1 MAFRLYWKQAGD
13 RQNMIIRQLNIK
25 NSGEIHD
32 KTLEFSPGINVL
44 YGENE
49 SERAIVHTYI
59 KNMFLGDISEAIYD
73 NAVFAA
79 KLKRPTEQDLARE
92 LQKFMTGYQGT
103 ADSSMD
109 GPCRCSRCPERVIW
123 SRQTENRKRQNRR
136 GRNF

>member
-1 MAFRLYWKQAGD
+1 MVFRLYWKQAGD

-59 KNMFLGDISEAIYD
+59 CFSEISVKQSTIMQFLLRS
-73 NAVFAA
+73 
-79 KLKRPTEQDLARE
+79 
-92 LQKFMTGYQGT
+92 
-103 ADSSMD
+103 
-109 GPCRCSRCPERVIW
+109 
-123 SRQTENRKRQNRR
+123 
-136 GRNF
+136 

>member
-1 MAFRLYWKQAGD
+1 MVFRLYWKQAGD

-79 KLKRPTEQDLARE
+79 KLKSPTLSSFSAALICSQIKRLSSTISIVC
-92 LQKFMTGYQGT
+92 F
-103 ADSSMD
+103 SSMD
-109 GPCRCSRCPERVIW
+109 IISPPGFTIRW
-123 SRQTENRKRQNRR
+123 LNA
-136 GRNF
+136 

>member
-1 MAFRLYWKQAGD
+1 MVFRLYWKQAGD

-79 KLKRPTEQDLARE
+79 KLKSPTEQEDV
-92 LQKFMTGYQGT
+92 QKGLSGTGRQKTERDRTGEAET
-103 ADSSMD
+103 SDQD
-109 GPCRCSRCPERVIW
+109 G
-123 SRQTENRKRQNRR
+123 
-136 GRNF
+136 